1 MSIHYTMGGIRI
13 NELAQAMRADGRPVA
28 GLWAAGEA
36 TGGIHGKERLGGNG
50 INDAVVFGRIAG
62 QQAARDLLKHLFKDS
77 APEYH
82 RESFLAYD
90 EQRRTTFCSLPL
102 AML

>member
-50 INDAVVFGRIAG
+50 INDARCVWAHCP
-62 QQAARDLLKHLFKDS
+62 ANKP
-77 APEYH
+77 PEIYK
-82 RESFLAYD
+82 
-90 EQRRTTFCSLPL
+90 TFV
-102 AML
+102 